1 MATLKPARKRRQ
13 VIAIVA
19 IAIIAAG
26 FGAGSLMS
34 IGPRSISSPVFTQSS
49 PILDDL
55 VTVEAGAFK
64 HFEFNVKEDL
74 ANAAVMG
81 SFTSTGSTLDNDIVV
96 SVVPELAVQNINE
109 GKAYQAFYFSGKT
122 ASGVINADILD
133 RGTMYVIVD
142 NRFSDKPKVVD
153 MNIELAY

>member
-1 MATLKPARKRRQ
+1 MATLKRAQKRRQ

-34 IGPRSISSPVFTQSS
+34 IGARSTSSPVFTQSS
-49 PILDDL
+49 PILVEL
-55 VTVEAGAFK
+55 VTVEGGSFK
-64 HFEFNVKEDL
+64 HFEFNVNEDI

-81 SFTSTGSTLDNDIVV
+81 SFTSAGSNLDNDIVV
-96 SVVPELAVQNINE
+96 SVVPELSLQNISE
-109 GKAYQAFYFSGKT
+109 GKAYQAFYFSGKI
-122 ASGVINADILD
+122 ASGEVNADILE

-142 NRFSDKPKVVD
+142 NRFSDTPKVVD
-153 MNIELAY
+153 VNVELAY